1 MGFGTLYKM
10 LQEKRK
16 TEEALFNDP
25 ARRNELIG
33 YDPIKNPLGFLTLG
47 GIERFEQR
55 FNERRK
61 KVIGEAS
68 ALALKEQEAK
78 RTSFAGVNTQM
89 QNERRKLLGI

>member
-1 MGFGTLYKM
+1 MGFSKGRYM
-10 LQEKRK
+10 REEKRQAQ
-16 TEEALFNDP
+16 EALFNDP

-33 YDPIKNPLGFLTLG
+33 YDPLKNPLGFLTLG

-61 KVIGEAS
+61 KAIGEAS
-68 ALALKEQEAK
+68 ALALKEQDAK

>member
-1 MGFGTLYKM
+1 MGFSKFLKER
-10 LQEKRK
+10 QEKAQAQ
-16 TEEALFNDP
+16 EALFNDP

-33 YDPIKNPLGFLTLG
+33 YDPIKNPLGFLTIG

>member
-1 MGFGTLYKM
+1 MGFGKYIKEM
-10 LQEKRK
+10 QEKAQAQ
-16 TEEALFNDP
+16 EALFNDP

-47 GIERFEQR
+47 GIEKFEQR

>member
-1 MGFGTLYKM
+1 MGFGKLFKM
-10 LQEKRK
+10 LEEKK
-16 TEEALFNDP
+16 QAQEALFNDP

-61 KVIGEAS
+61 KVIDEAS

>member
-1 MGFGTLYKM
+1 MGFGEKFKM
-10 LQEKRK
+10 LEEKRQAQ
-16 TEEALFNDP
+16 EALFNDP

-33 YDPIKNPLGFLTLG
+33 YDPLKNPLGFLTIG
-47 GIERFEQR
+47 GIQKFEQR